1 MKCSD
6 ITDRKATIDIRIP
19 SHVYLLDRLRGTGR
33 SFFLSAVMFKCH
45 RSLPAVFI
53 IALSASIADGEDAAP
68 ASTFLQT
75 HCVKCHNAALHKG
88 DVRLDQLDLRVIG
101 ETHELWEDVVHNIQ
115 RGNMPPEGVKQPS
128 ADERQA
134 FLSVAIEELTKYQV
148 DAGGGEDPLMRLTNN
163 QIAHSL
169 QDLLPTHEHIAD
181 LLIGDPIGRHGFSS
195 QAELDLSGSYLQ
207 LYTEALEQI
216 IERAMP
222 NLDPTRPDVFRI
234 AGNDWEKCHWA
245 GDNYLYLGHR
255 RLYEGPKWIGDD
267 FEIPIPPKHEYRM
280 FLRENR
286 SKGRFRIKL
295 TLRNEPPTYGY
306 GEHFLLKPGTAKA
319 AAISKQVA
327 IRDLT
332 APRTL
337 QIPQPGI
344 YQVDVVLN
352 PPSKQVVT
360 SDPSK
365 LQQGLVGSWSFN
377 GDTQS
382 ESKRKEMTGRLVG
395 GAQFVDSPIGQEGK
409 AIFLDGNDDAV
420 VIKRNPSMDVGEGD
434 FTVAVWINPTQLRQ
448 AGIVCLGRY
457 SWVHGWY
464 MDMLEGGV
472 LRIETVSPANE
483 SNGTVAT
490 APGILRANT
499 WQHVAAVV
507 RRGENQTRLYVN
519 GFEVASGTV
528 ATTNLDNPLV
538 DLHIGRVQDSR
549 LFKGQMD
556 EVRFFNR
563 ALDVE
568 EIHALLAPGTQFV
581 VEPPQPTQQM
591 TLSLGD
597 HEFSGTIHQPAFMVV
612 RLPAGPLQVSGLSG
626 DGSTPHRIDLTPIS
640 ADSEL
645 AVQYQQF
652 EQRGAARTP
661 QEIGVYVDQSG
672 AHPYKLVAAITV
684 PVKEGPQ
691 HFEVFGTLEEHLGV
705 VSDPIQDKDR
715 SPGYWL
721 KFRTLT
727 IVNHN
732 QLEGYKLPAR
742 FSWTEPIF
750 LVRPDEQWIKAF
762 GHVQGL
768 IPSANGNNGTHGNEA
783 KGPAVYP
790 EVMTTHGHVVIEKV
804 EFETPFSET
813 WPPPAVQPFLTDG
826 KLNRMTTP
834 DKLKAF
840 AARAWRRPLS
850 ESDTQHV
857 DSIWAAEIESEE
869 SDLEALR
876 SSFVT
881 ILSDPRFFYLRKSNN
896 YDLVSRLAYLLW
908 NGPPDEHLNALA
920 ADHDYFDDSVI
931 EQQVDR
937 MLADNR
943 ASRFVEDFVAQ
954 WIDFTRLDQIAVDPN
969 YYPAFKDRGVRIREY
984 MKQESVEFFARV
996 LHKDVSCLN
1005 FLESDFVM
1013 VNETMSEH
1021 YGINGIFTP
1030 RFVPVAAPS
1039 ARGGGVLAQAAVMLA
1054 QSNGQDA
1061 HSVNRGVWIRSR
1073 LLGDPPSDPP
1083 PGVPALPSPSSD
1095 AQTSGPVSVKKR
1107 LDLHLKT
1114 GTTCYDCHK
1123 DIDPWGIATE
1133 GFDAVGLPRTTIQK
1147 AGPVVKNV
1155 VIDEQ
1160 EINGLLPLKRFLLEQ
1175 RHGQFAYGFTRHMLS
1190 YALGRP
1196 LTFRDDAIVKQL
1208 QSEFE
1213 ENDHNMRGLL
1223 KAIVTSTIYRH
1234 SQKTESPKSFSLH
1247 AQ

>member
-1 MKCSD
+1 MSKKHTLKLGTVMSFSAFNPC
-6 ITDRKATIDIRIP
+6 IFLVLA
-19 SHVYLLDRLRGTGR
+19 LLA
-33 SFFLSAVMFKCH
+33 SSAH
-45 RSLPAVFI
+45 QAVAEGI
-53 IALSASIADGEDAAP
+53 QDAA
-68 ASTFLQT
+68 FLKN
-75 HCVKCHNAALHKG
+75 HCVKCHNAETHKG
-88 DVRLDQLDLRVIG
+88 DVRLDQLALRVTG
-101 ETHELWEDVVHNIQ
+101 DNHERWKEVVHNIQ
-115 RGNMPPEGVKQPS
+115 RGDMPPEDAKQPTE
-128 ADERQA
+128 DERRA
-134 FLSVAIEELTKYQV
+134 FLSGAIEKLTKYEV
-148 DAGGGEDPLMRLTNN
+148 DASAGQDPLTRLTNN

-169 QDLLPTHEHIAD
+169 QDLLPTHEHIAE
-181 LLIGDPIGRHGFSS
+181 LLIGDPIGKHGFSS

-216 IERAMP
+216 IERAIP

-306 GEHFLLKPGTAKA
+306 GKHFLIRPGTAIA
-319 AAISKQVA
+319 APHSDKVV

-332 APRTL
+332 EPRTV
-337 QIPQPGI
+337 QIPQSGI
-344 YQVDVVLN
+344 YQVDVVLK
-352 PPSKQVVT
+352 PPSKAVVT
-360 SDPSK
+360 KDASK
-365 LQQGLVGSWSFN
+365 LQQGLVGAWSLN

-382 ESKRKEMTGRLVG
+382 ESKRKEMIGQLVG
-395 GAQFVDSPIGQEGK
+395 GAQFVDSPIGKEGK
-409 AIFLDGNDDAV
+409 AISLDGNDDAI
-420 VIKRNPSMDVGEGD
+420 VIPRNPLMDVGKGD
-434 FTVAVWINPTQLRQ
+434 FTVAVWINPSVLRQ

-457 SWVHGWY
+457 NLVHGWY
-464 MDMLEGGV
+464 LDILNNTGV
-472 LRIETVSPANE
+472 IRIETINPGNQF
-483 SNGTVAT
+483 NGTVSSR
-490 APGILRANT
+490 PGVIRPNT

-507 RRGENQTRLYVN
+507 RRGENQTKLYVN
-519 GFEVASGTV
+519 GFEVGVGTIKPES
-528 ATTNLDNPLV
+528 LDNPNV
-538 DLHIGRVQDSR
+538 ALHIGRIQDSR
-549 LFKGQMD
+549 LFKGQID
-556 EVRFFNR
+556 EVRFYNR

-568 EIHALLAPGTQFV
+568 EIHALLEPGKQFV
-581 VEPPQPTQQM
+581 KQPPQPPQEM
-591 TLSLGD
+591 TLKLGER
-597 HEFSGTIHQPAFMVV
+597 EFSGTIHQPAFLGV
-612 RLPAGPLQVSGLSG
+612 RLPAGPLQVSGRYG
-626 DGSTPHRIDLTPIS
+626 DGSTPYRIDLTPMS
-640 ADSEL
+640 AESEF
-645 AVQYQQF
+645 AVRYQEF
-652 EQRGAARTP
+652 EQRDAARTP

-672 AHPYKLVAAITV
+672 AHSYKLVAPITV

-705 VSDPIQDKDR
+705 VSDPILDKDR

-732 QLEGYKLPAR
+732 KLEGFKLPAR
-742 FSWTEPIF
+742 FNWTEPIF

-790 EVMTTHGHVVIEKV
+790 EVIKTHGHVVIEKV

-813 WPPPAVQPFLTDG
+813 WPPPAVQPFLTNG
-826 KLNRMTTP
+826 KLNQLATP
-834 DKLKAF
+834 GKLKAF

-850 ESDTQHV
+850 ESDAHHV
-857 DSIWAAEIESEE
+857 DSIWAAEIESEV

-881 ILSDPRFFYLRKSNN
+881 ILSDPRFFYLRRFDN
-896 YDLVSRLAYLLW
+896 YDLASRLSYFLW
-908 NGPPDEHLNALA
+908 NGPPDAKLTALA
-920 ADHDYFDDSVI
+920 AEQNYLDDSVI

-937 MLADNR
+937 LLADKR
-943 ASRFVEDFVAQ
+943 ARRFVEDFVAQ

-984 MKQESVEFFARV
+984 MKQECVEFFAQV
-996 LHKDVSCLN
+996 LHKDVSCLS

-1021 YGINGIFTP
+1021 YGINGVFTP
-1030 RFVPVAAPS
+1030 RFVPVAAPND
-1039 ARGGGVLAQAAVMLA
+1039 RGGGVLAQAAVMLA

-1061 HSVNRGVWIRSR
+1061 HAVNRGVWIRSR

-1083 PGVPALPSPSSD
+1083 PGVPALPAPSSD
-1095 AQTSGPVSVKKR
+1095 AKTSGPVSVKQR

-1147 AGPVVKNV
+1147 AGPVVKKV

-1160 EINGLLPLKRFLLEQ
+1160 EIDGLLPLKHFLLEQ

-1196 LTFRDDAIVKQL
+1196 LTFRDDPIVQKL

-1213 ENDHNMRGLL
+1213 KNGYNMRGLI
-1223 KAIVTSTIYRH
+1223 KAIVTSTVYRQG
-1234 SQKTESPKSFSLH
+1234 SQSIPPKSFSR
-1247 AQ
+1247 QTQ